1 MSILQDIYD
10 GQYSPTDRAEDIP
23 QELREKTLAFYG
35 EIERVLGSQFIEKHW
50 DTLCELESLRDI
62 NNFREGFRL
71 GVALMLEAC
80 GPSA

>member
-10 GQYSPTDRAEDIP
+10 GQYSPAERADAIP
-23 QELREKTLAFYG
+23 QELREKTLAFYD

-50 DTLCELESLRDI
+50 DALCELESLRDI

-71 GVALMLEAC
+71 GVALMLEAR